1 MDQNLVERNKELEEL
16 RYNNSELKAQLKQS
30 NKRVDSLTA
39 NGNTMLIDELN
50 EKIDNL
56 KVIIFIDVVL

>member
-1 MDQNLVERNKELEEL
+1 MDQNLVERTKELEEL

-56 KVIIFIDVVL
+56 KVIIFIDLAL